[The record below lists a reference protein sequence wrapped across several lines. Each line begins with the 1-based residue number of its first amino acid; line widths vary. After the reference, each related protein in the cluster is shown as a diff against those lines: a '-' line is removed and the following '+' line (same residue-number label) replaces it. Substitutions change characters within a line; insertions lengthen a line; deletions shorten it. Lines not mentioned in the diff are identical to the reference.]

1 MAAPSVSHWLW
12 RSRVEN
18 TARAWTADLQSARL
32 QALRT
37 GQALQLQ
44 KLTDCADFLPMGD
57 WRCGWQVITA
67 GSKPTAT
74 LQHALNGELS
84 VMLFPANDFLPINTQ
99 GAPVASGLRLQVMT
113 RSQPSP
119 VAMSVCMNIAGRLRL
134 VKSGGAHEPA
144 RAPTQRVFC
153 AGSHGRADGFEP
165 DVFGADGLA
174 TTSHA
179 SATRRFGH
187 ATSGCHSPRP
197 LATHASSPGGGG
209 FLPTGL
215 G

>member
-1 MAAPSVSHWLW
+1 MMADMYPPNIEQSRTANNPQRYPTDRAARAQSGRPRHTQAGHSLAELCIVLCLTGIAAAMAAPSVSHWLW

-37 GQALQLQ
+37 GRALQLQ
-44 KLTDCADFLPMGD
+44 KLTGCADFLPMGD

-84 VMLFPANDFLPINTQ
+84 VVLFPANDFLPINTQ
-99 GAPVASGLRLQVMT
+99 GEPVAGGLRLQVMT

-119 VAMSVCMNIAGRLRL
+119 VAMSVCMNIAGRLRF
-134 VKSGGAHEPA
+134 VKSGGC
-144 RAPTQRVFC
+144 T
-153 AGSHGRADGFEP
+153 
-165 DVFGADGLA
+165 
-174 TTSHA
+174 
-179 SATRRFGH
+179 
-187 ATSGCHSPRP
+187 
-197 LATHASSPGGGG
+197 
-209 FLPTGL
+209 
-215 G
+215 

>member
-1 MAAPSVSHWLW
+1 MMADMHPPNIEDSRTANSPQRYPTDRAARAQSGRPRHTQVGLSLAELCIVLCLTGIAAAMAAPSVSHWLW

-44 KLTDCADFLPMGD
+44 KLTGCADFLPMGD

-84 VMLFPANDFLPINTQ
+84 VVLFPANDFLPINTQ
-99 GAPVASGLRLQVMT
+99 GEPVAGGLRLQVMT

-119 VAMSVCMNIAGRLRL
+119 VAMSVCMNIAGRLRF
-134 VKSGGAHEPA
+134 VKSGSC
-144 RAPTQRVFC
+144 T
-153 AGSHGRADGFEP
+153 
-165 DVFGADGLA
+165 
-174 TTSHA
+174 
-179 SATRRFGH
+179 
-187 ATSGCHSPRP
+187 
-197 LATHASSPGGGG
+197 
-209 FLPTGL
+209 
-215 G
+215 

>member
-1 MAAPSVSHWLW
+1 MMADMHPPNIEHSRTANNPQRYPTDRAARAQSGRPRHTQAGHSLAELCIVLCLTGIAAAMAAPSVSHWLW

-44 KLTDCADFLPMGD
+44 KLTGCADFLPMGD

-84 VMLFPANDFLPINTQ
+84 VVLFPANDFLPINTQ
-99 GAPVASGLRLQVMT
+99 GEPVAGGLRLQVMT
-113 RSQPSP
+113 RNQPSP
-119 VAMSVCMNIAGRLRL
+119 VAMSVCMNIAGRLRF
-134 VKSGGAHEPA
+134 VKSGGC
-144 RAPTQRVFC
+144 T
-153 AGSHGRADGFEP
+153 
-165 DVFGADGLA
+165 
-174 TTSHA
+174 
-179 SATRRFGH
+179 
-187 ATSGCHSPRP
+187 
-197 LATHASSPGGGG
+197 
-209 FLPTGL
+209 
-215 G
+215 

>member
-1 MAAPSVSHWLW
+1 MMADMHPPNIEHSRTANNPQRSPTDRAARAQSGRPRHTQAGHSLAELCIVLCLTGIAAAMVAPSVSHWLW

-44 KLTDCADFLPMGD
+44 KLTGCADFLPMGD

-84 VMLFPANDFLPINTQ
+84 VVLFPANDFLPINTQ
-99 GAPVASGLRLQVMT
+99 GEPVAGGLRLQVMT
-113 RSQPSP
+113 RNQPSP
-119 VAMSVCMNIAGRLRL
+119 VAMSVCMNIAGRLRF
-134 VKSGGAHEPA
+134 VKSGGC
-144 RAPTQRVFC
+144 T
-153 AGSHGRADGFEP
+153 
-165 DVFGADGLA
+165 
-174 TTSHA
+174 
-179 SATRRFGH
+179 
-187 ATSGCHSPRP
+187 
-197 LATHASSPGGGG
+197 
-209 FLPTGL
+209 
-215 G
+215 

>member
-1 MAAPSVSHWLW
+1 MMADMHPPNIEHSRTANNPQRYPTDRAARAQSGRPRHTQAGHSLAELCIVLCLTGIAAAMVAPSVSHWLW

-44 KLTDCADFLPMGD
+44 KLTGCADFLPMGD

-84 VMLFPANDFLPINTQ
+84 VVLFPANDFLPINTQ
-99 GAPVASGLRLQVMT
+99 GEPVAGGLRLQVMT

-119 VAMSVCMNIAGRLRL
+119 VAMSVCMNIAGRLRF
-134 VKSGGAHEPA
+134 VKSGGC
-144 RAPTQRVFC
+144 T
-153 AGSHGRADGFEP
+153 
-165 DVFGADGLA
+165 
-174 TTSHA
+174 
-179 SATRRFGH
+179 
-187 ATSGCHSPRP
+187 
-197 LATHASSPGGGG
+197 
-209 FLPTGL
+209 
-215 G
+215 